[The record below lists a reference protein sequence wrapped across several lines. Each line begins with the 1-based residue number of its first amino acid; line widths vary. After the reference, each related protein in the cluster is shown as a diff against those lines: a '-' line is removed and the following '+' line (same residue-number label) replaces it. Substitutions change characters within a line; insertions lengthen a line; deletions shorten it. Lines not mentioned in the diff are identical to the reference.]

1 MPESDLSLCA
11 HLMRRAG
18 FGARQDELETIAQK
32 SYEAVVE
39 DLLYPE
45 RFPDVDQ
52 DLLERYHDAPGG
64 HSFSG
69 HWVFRMINS
78 QRQLQ
83 EKMALWCH
91 QIFAT
96 GITKVAH
103 FYSSG
108 DQIQMFRRV
117 CLTDLRTLLMEVSK
131 DPAMVFWLDNNEN
144 HREEVNENY
153 GRELLELFS
162 TGVGNYTED
171 DVKACARAFTG
182 WTLKT
187 PIIGAGYP
195 IYHRSQFKYVG
206 EDHDGGVKAF
216 LGEAGQFN
224 GEDVIDIIVKQPAA
238 ANFISRHLYNFFVA
252 DEPPVAS
259 WNELPPQDPEAIDTL
274 TRAYFDSNADFRE
287 ILRVLL
293 NADFFKDARFKKV
306 KSPIELVTGL
316 IKLMG
321 THRLPSP
328 DRAFQSEFGV
338 TVGMGQQLL
347 NPLTVEGW
355 HTGSEW
361 IDGGTL
367 NERVN
372 FSVNQIEASKP
383 GIRDI
388 VRRLGVNGSSL
399 SPGEFVDRCLDLAGH
414 LVVGEDTRERLL
426 EHAESG
432 GEVQISGSGDQNGS
446 EDKVVRM
453 LQLIVSTRE
462 YQFG

>member
-1 MPESDLSLCA
+1 MHESDLSLYA

-18 FGARQDELETIAQK
+18 FGARRDELEAMAEK
-32 SYEAVVE
+32 PYETVVE
-39 DLLYPE
+39 DLLHPD

-52 DLLERYHDAPGG
+52 DLLERYQDSPGG
-64 HSFSG
+64 RSFTG

-91 QIFAT
+91 HVFAT
-96 GITKVAH
+96 GSTKVAH

-108 DQIQMFRRV
+108 DQVQMFRRV
-117 CLTDLRTLLMEVSK
+117 CLTDLQTVLIEVSK

-144 HREEVNENY
+144 HGDEVNENY

-171 DVKACARAFTG
+171 DVKASAQAFTG

-187 PIIGAGYP
+187 PIIGAGGFY
-195 IYHRSQFKYVG
+195 RSQFKYVG
-206 EDHDGGVKAF
+206 NDHDGGVKSF
-216 LGEAGQFN
+216 LGETGQFN
-224 GEDVIDIIVKQPAA
+224 GEDVVDIIVKQPAA
-238 ANFISRHLYNFFVA
+238 AMFISRHLYNFFVA

-259 WNELPPQDPEAIDTL
+259 WNDLPPQDPEAIDTL
-274 TRAYFDSNADFRE
+274 TGAYFDSKADFRE
-287 ILRVLL
+287 ILRVLF
-293 NADFFKDARFKKV
+293 NSDFFKDARFKKV
-306 KSPIELVTGL
+306 KSPVELVTGL
-316 IKLMG
+316 IKLVG
-321 THRLPSP
+321 THRFPSP

-338 TVGMGQQLL
+338 TGGMGQQLL

-355 HTGSEW
+355 HTGPEW

-372 FSVNQIEASKP
+372 YSVNQLDASKP
-383 GIRDI
+383 GVQD
-388 VRRLGVNGSSL
+388 VVERLGANGSPL
-399 SPGEFVDRCLDLAGH
+399 SPGEFVDRCLDLAGP
-414 LVVGEDTRERLL
+414 LVIGDDTRERLL
-426 EHAESG
+426 AHAELG
-432 GEVQISGSGDQNGS
+432 GELRFGGNGDKNGAG
-446 EDKVVRM
+446 ERVVRM